1 MKHEVVGKGVVM
13 TGDRKILSAEY
24 NTMSDHDL
32 LVRLCVS
39 HDDLKIEFSNHLHKH
54 WQITVLALSAALT
67 GTASFVVGII
77 LLIAKF
83 KVG

>member
-1 MKHEVVGKGVVM
+1 M
-13 TGDRKILSAEY
+13 TGDRKVLSAEY
-24 NTMSDHDL
+24 NITPDHDL

-39 HDDLKIEFSNHLHKH
+39 HDDLKIEFTNHLHKH
-54 WQITVLALSAALT
+54 WQITVLALTAAVT
-67 GTASFVVGII
+67 GMSSFVVGII